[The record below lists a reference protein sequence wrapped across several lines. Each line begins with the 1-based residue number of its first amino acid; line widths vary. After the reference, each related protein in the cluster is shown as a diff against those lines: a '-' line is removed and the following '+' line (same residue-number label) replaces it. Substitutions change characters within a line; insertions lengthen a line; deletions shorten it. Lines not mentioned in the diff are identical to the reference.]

1 MACSTTRSPPACC
14 MSEGG
19 LLSGERA
26 SVYDRAMFP
35 HRPASA
41 AAARGRPARRAGA
54 LHAGLATL
62 AFLCACGD
70 TRETEL
76 APAAI
81 EASMAAPSTPP
92 TPIPVVSV
100 QARAQTVAP
109 AHEPSRFVLL
119 GTAISPGASFAMVQ
133 DEASRQ
139 IYRISP
145 GDRLEGMLVRKV
157 ESSRVVMSTAAS
169 GADSAARTMTIE
181 QKAAPGH
188 GDEARPPPAVAPGP
202 APQPYYVEPDDPPS
216 NH

>member
-1 MACSTTRSPPACC
+1 

-26 SVYDRAMFP
+26 SVYDRVMFR
-35 HRPASA
+35 HRRASA
-41 AAARGRPARRAGA
+41 AAVRGRPAPRAAA

-70 TRETEL
+70 TRETEP

-81 EASMAAPSTPP
+81 EASTAAPSTGP
-92 TPIPVVSV
+92 TPIPVASV
-100 QARAQTVAP
+100 QARAQTLAP
-109 AHEPSRFVLL
+109 AHETSRFVLL

-157 ESSRVVMSTAAS
+157 ESSRVVMSTP
-169 GADSAARTMTIE
+169 DSAARTMTIE
-181 QKAAPGH
+181 QKAAPDH
-188 GDEARPPPAVAPGP
+188 GDDARPPPAIAPGP